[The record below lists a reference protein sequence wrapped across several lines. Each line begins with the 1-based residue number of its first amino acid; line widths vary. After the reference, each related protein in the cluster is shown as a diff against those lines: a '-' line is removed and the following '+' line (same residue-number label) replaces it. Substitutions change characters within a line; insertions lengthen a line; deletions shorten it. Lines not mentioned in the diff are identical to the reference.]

1 MTAGSL
7 SKPMNKIFPA
17 SLDRLYEMLHFIR
30 EQAAIAEFDESKIS
44 KIELAVEE
52 TVVNIVTYG
61 YPKRNGIIEINCSP
75 SIIDGI
81 KIIIKDK
88 GIPYNPLTNTKKFDP
103 TATLENRDI
112 GGYGIFLI
120 LKIMDEVDYKRVE
133 NYNVLTLT
141 KFKN

>member
-7 SKPMNKIFPA
+7 SKTMDKTFPA

-30 EQAAIAEFDESKIS
+30 EQAAIAEFDESEIS

-52 TVVNIVTYG
+52 TLVNIITYG
-61 YPKRNGIIEINCSP
+61 YPKRSGIIEINCSP
-75 SIIDGI
+75 SVANGI

-88 GIPYNPLTNTKKFDP
+88 GLAYNPLTNAKKFDP
-103 TATLENRDI
+103 AASLEKRSI
-112 GGYGIFLI
+112 GGYGIFFI

-133 NYNVLTLT
+133 TYNVLTLT